1 MNFVLRIKKRTNSEW
16 ITLFVL
22 VMPFLFGLLIDLIE
36 LTTLVK
42 HVIDIAWI
50 ILLGMLILN
59 KFMTANR
66 ETNKIL
72 GFIAIFFC
80 ITLVGFI
87 INLKSPLYY
96 LWGFRNNFRFFIFL
110 LSCISFLDFE
120 NLDGYLK
127 IFDKLFY
134 LNFAVSLVQYFGFGI
149 KQDRLGGIFGN
160 AEGSNG
166 FTIIF
171 FSIVVSKSI
180 LSYLNNKEKFYLLFI
195 KCLMAIIVSALAE
208 LKFFYFLF
216 MVIVAVAVLVT
227 EFTFKK
233 LALILLSVAGVIL
246 GITILMKVF
255 PNWAN
260 WFTIDSILKTAL
272 STKGYTGAGDMNR
285 LTSVP
290 MSLNMFLTSW
300 PKRLLGLGLGNCDT
314 STFSFLNT
322 PFFKS
327 NGYLHYSWFSTSF
340 MILEAG
346 LIGLLTYLSF
356 FALIYVYALKRIK
369 NGKGEKLYCQLAM
382 VMSIVALILVVYNQS
397 MRTEAAYMMFFIF
410 SLPFINKRQSNS
422 EKIIS

>member
-1 MNFVLRIKKRTNSEW
+1 MNLIVRIKKRSNSEW

-22 VMPFLFGLLIDLIE
+22 AMPFLFGLLIDLIG
-36 LTTLVK
+36 LPTFVK
-42 HVIDIAWI
+42 YVIDIAWI
-50 ILLGMLILN
+50 ALLGVLILN
-59 KFMTANR
+59 KFMTANK
-66 ETNKIL
+66 ESNKIL

-96 LWGFRNNFRFFIFL
+96 LWGFRNNFRFFVFL

-120 NLDGYLK
+120 NLDSYLK

-134 LNFAVSLVQYFGFGI
+134 LNFVVSLVQYLGFGI
-149 KQDRLGGIFGN
+149 KRDRLGGIFGN

-171 FSIVVSKSI
+171 FSIVIAKSI

-233 LALILLSVAGVIL
+233 LALILLSVVGVIL

-255 PNWAN
+255 PTWAD
-260 WFTIDSILKTAL
+260 WFTIDNIIETAL
-272 STKGYTGAGDMNR
+272 STEGYTGAGDMNR

-314 STFSFLNT
+314 STFNFLNT

-340 MILEAG
+340 MILETG

-369 NGKGEKLYCQLAM
+369 NGRGEKLYCQLAM
-382 VMSIVALILVVYNQS
+382 VMAIIALILVVYNQS
-397 MRTEAAYMMFFIF
+397 MRTEAAYMMFFVF
-410 SLPFINKRQSNS
+410 ALPFINKEQSNF
-422 EKIIS
+422 KMPIS

>member
-1 MNFVLRIKKRTNSEW
+1 MNFVLRIKKRANSEW

-22 VMPFLFGLLIDLIE
+22 AMPFLFGLLIDLIG
-36 LTTLVK
+36 LPTLVK
-42 HVIDIAWI
+42 YVIDIAWI
-50 ILLGMLILN
+50 VLLGALILN
-59 KFMTANR
+59 RFMTANR
-66 ETNKIL
+66 ESKKIL

-134 LNFAVSLVQYFGFGI
+134 LNFAVSLIQYFGFGI
-149 KQDRLGGIFGN
+149 KRDRLGGIFGN

-171 FSIVVSKSI
+171 FSIIIAKSI

-216 MVIVAVAVLVT
+216 IVIVAIAVLVT

-233 LALILLSVAGVIL
+233 LSLIILSVVGVIL
-246 GITILMKVF
+246 GITILMQIF
-255 PNWAN
+255 PTWAN
-260 WFTIDSILKTAL
+260 WFTIDRIVETAL
-272 STKGYTGAGDMNR
+272 STEGYTGAGDMNR

-290 MSLNMFLTSW
+290 MSWNMFLTSW

-314 STFSFLNT
+314 SAFSFLTT
-322 PFFKS
+322 PFSKS
-327 NGYLHYSWFSTSF
+327 NGYLHYNWFSTSF
-340 MILEAG
+340 MLLETG
-346 LIGLLTYLSF
+346 LIGLLTYFSF
-356 FALIYVYALKRIK
+356 FVLIYSWAGKRLK
-369 NGKGEKLYCQLAM
+369 NGKGEALHCQLAK
-382 VMSIVALILVVYNQS
+382 VIAVVALILVVYNQS
-397 MRTEAAYMMFFIF
+397 MRTEAAYMMFFVF
-410 SLPFINKRQSNS
+410 SLPFINKKTEQL
-422 EKIIS
+422 